1 MEASHSHEERASCP
15 GSNPGGRTSA
25 TLKKSASQVQFS
37 VCPEP
42 NLWFS
47 DLLREVANLILFD
60 CSCQRLPH
68 LPVARRV
75 RMKAVRRARQLGRVV
90 RVGDGGV
97 CVAEECAHD
106 M

>member
-25 TLKKSASQVQFS
+25 TLRKSLPKSMLRS
-37 VCPEP
+37 P
-42 NLWFS
+42 NLVFGIS
-47 DLLREVANLILFD
+47 DLIREVANLVLFD
-60 CSCQRLPH
+60 HSGERLPH

-90 RVGDGGV
+90 WIGDGGL